1 MQPSPSGRKIWLERK
16 HQFCFKTQTATFI
29 ELHRIVV
36 RLFMVLC
43 ANMTLYG
50 TLGLLL
56 DKERLPDNSFT
67 YFIISEM
74 NQRDKRGE
82 GGGNIG

>member
-1 MQPSPSGRKIWLERK
+1 M

-29 ELHRIVV
+29 ELHHIVV

-43 ANMTLYG
+43 ANMRLYG
-50 TLGLLL
+50 TTGLLL
-56 DKERLPDNSFT
+56 DKKRLPDNSFT

-74 NQRDKRGE
+74 NQRDKGAG
-82 GGGNIG
+82 GGGNVG